1 MKKAILFTALAVGAM
16 TASAQA
22 VQQPKFFDNWSV
34 GIDGGVTTPIENNA
48 FFGSMRGIVGL
59 HLDKQITPAFALGVE
74 GQGAFNTSSW
84 AGKVRSHTMV
94 DNSYV
99 GAYGA
104 VDLFNLFGGYQ
115 CKVRPF
121 SIDAVLGAG
130 WGHDYQQKAVGQD
143 ANYFVTKAGLNFN
156 FNVSDKVSI
165 SIKPSVAWNMNQ
177 PAASQT
183 AVAYNSNGANFNL
196 LAGVT
201 YHMGGHKFE
210 CVRPYDQ
217 AEVDA
222 LNGQINDL
230 RAQLNNCANNAANWE
245 AKANGLARELDAC
258 RGRKPEVVKEVSNN
272 LNSVRFVFFRVGSSA
287 VTSDQQPNVEMIADY
302 MKNHPNSKVVI
313 KGYASPEGNEDAN
326 IKLAQKRAESVKTSL
341 VNKYKIAES
350 RISAE
355 GAGIGNMFDETSWN
369 RVSVCTIDESK

>member
-245 AKANGLARELDAC
+245 AKA
-258 RGRKPEVVKEVSNN
+258 KEVSNN